1 MNALSQAKAMKYFAF
16 LSYSHDDAAAAA
28 ALSRFIETFRV
39 PVRLG
44 GKEQKL
50 PKRMFPV
57 FRDRDEFSSSADLGA
72 AIEDALAKSGALIVL
87 CSPSAAQSKWVD
99 EEIRT
104 FRRVGDPKR
113 IFAVLLK
120 GDAGESLPPTLK
132 GAEVAPIVAD
142 LRRGKSHVCDARLR
156 LVAALLG
163 LGFDALKRHERQRTW
178 SGRVRSAALALVAAA
193 VIGGTVVGYNA
204 DQVHFIENIQ
214 ATGLA
219 GADGAY
225 GYAST
230 GSDGS
235 LWIAYWVSGGSRAQM
250 LEHVLP
256 GGGAVEYRMGSGDE
270 LGSIAVAHDG
280 IWFSTSSGIMDDEID
295 RFIPASGTLKR
306 WILGAAS
313 RPNPALLSVS
323 GPVLMPASGGG
334 LWFTFED
341 GFCGRIAP
349 DGAIV
354 ERTSP
359 CGGTLVT
366 TPDGSLWFS
375 GAGQCEVGRILPRGR
390 VTLYPIK
397 GFAHSESACA
407 IPSMLVGP
415 DGALWLLGAK
425 RIAGYLLRLEEV
437 IRITPTGRIM
447 QLRIPV
453 QVNVDASA
461 SAAPTV
467 QLVAGPN
474 RTLWFADGNR
484 IGRIELDGRIAEY
497 SVPDAALA
505 HDLVAGPDGALWFLM
520 GRVAHG
526 VNGPAMQSDPIV
538 YRMTQEGAL
547 SEYRLPSGDGVDD
560 IFPGP
565 GHTLWYIADPG
576 VIGSIL
582 TGHWFFGE

>member
-16 LSYSHDDAAAAA
+16 LSYSHDDAAAAG

-44 GKEQKL
+44 GEEQKL
-50 PKRMFPV
+50 PKRMFPI
-57 FRDRDEFSSSADLGA
+57 FRDRDEFSSSSDLGA
-72 AIEDALAKSGALIVL
+72 AIEEALAKSGALIVL
-87 CSPSAAQSKWVD
+87 CSRSAAQSKWVD
-99 EEIRT
+99 EEVRT
-104 FRRVGDPKR
+104 FRRTGNPKR
-113 IFAVLLK
+113 IFAVLLN
-120 GDAGESLPPTLK
+120 GEAAESLPPTLK
-132 GAEVAPIVAD
+132 GAEAAPIVAD
-142 LRRGKSHVCDARLR
+142 LRRGKNHQRDARLR

-163 LGFDALKRHERQRTW
+163 VDLNALKHHETRRMW
-178 SGRVRSAALALVAAA
+178 SNRVRATALILVAAA
-193 VIGGTVVGYNA
+193 VIGGTLTGYNA
-204 DQVHFIENIQ
+204 DQVHFVESVQATDIAQ
-214 ATGLA
+214 ATGGRGIVSA
-219 GADGAY
+219 A
-225 GYAST
+225 
-230 GSDGS
+230 SDGS
-235 LWIAYWVSGGSRAQM
+235 LWIAQWMAGGSAAQM

-256 GGGAVEYRMGSGDE
+256 GGRAVEYHMGFGKEMDSV
-270 LGSIAVAHDG
+270 AVAHDG
-280 IWFSTSSGIMDDEID
+280 IWLSTRMDDEIY
-295 RFIPASGTLKR
+295 RFIPATGVLKR
-306 WILGAAS
+306 WTLGGLGAAS
-313 RPNPALLSVS
+313 PPR
-323 GPVLMPASGGG
+323 PVLIPASGGG

-349 DGAIV
+349 NGAIV

-375 GAGQCEVGRILPRGR
+375 GAGQCEVGRILPSGR
-390 VTLYPIK
+390 VTLYPIN

-425 RIAGYLLRLEEV
+425 RIAGYLLRLEEIV
-437 IRITPTGRIM
+437 RITPTGRIM
-447 QLRIPV
+447 QLRVPI
-453 QVNVDASA
+453 QVNVDASV

-474 RTLWFADGNR
+474 RTLWFTDGNR

-497 SVPDAALA
+497 SVPGAALA

-520 GRVAHG
+520 GRIAHS
-526 VNGPAMQSDPIV
+526 VSGPAMQSDPVV
-538 YRMTQEGAL
+538 YRMTQDGSL
-547 SEYRLPSGDGVDD
+547 SKYRLPSGDGVDD

-565 GHTLWYIADPG
+565 GHTLWYIADPD
-576 VIGSIL
+576 VIGSIS